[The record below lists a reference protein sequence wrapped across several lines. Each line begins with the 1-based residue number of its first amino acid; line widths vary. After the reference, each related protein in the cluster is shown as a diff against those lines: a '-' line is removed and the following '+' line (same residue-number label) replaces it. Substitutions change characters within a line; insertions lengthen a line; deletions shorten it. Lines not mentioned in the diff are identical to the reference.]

1 MRPVCPLHS
10 KGVSVSSVPISSFET
25 AGRATEAKHCHRY
38 ITSVSTIEYI
48 SKKGSVINSACSCL
62 SYLCQQHHDPELNEE
77 EVEAYALAG
86 GYVFHEYATT
96 YWLELVERSIQLD
109 DKEKTISDNIIKHL
123 ELLGE
128 VRLNGNFEKMPKA
141 STSSTA
147 SLASEWPSLHEMM
160 GKAVQ
165 FRQDSLNSQYQL

>member
-1 MRPVCPLHS
+1 M
-10 KGVSVSSVPISSFET
+10 
-25 AGRATEAKHCHRY
+25 
-38 ITSVSTIEYI
+38 
-48 SKKGSVINSACSCL
+48 
-62 SYLCQQHHDPELNEE
+62 
-77 EVEAYALAG
+77 
-86 GYVFHEYATT
+86 FHEYATT